1 MITINLTDKQIEIIL
16 EKINPYE
23 FSDPHAWIEWAH
35 NRLLQLDGFFDL
47 NDLKMLIKAMEA
59 IKETT

>member
-47 NDLKMLIKAMEA
+47 NDLF
-59 IKETT
+59 